1 MIVLISHKI
10 ENQINF
16 TTITLKKLFVYVDVK
31 MISVQKSQFKQQGIC
46 LRASMSQFQK
56 KGVVANTFAYYDTH
70 KRVILKFQYNFI
82 FQCVAAH

>member
-1 MIVLISHKI
+1 M
-10 ENQINF
+10 
-16 TTITLKKLFVYVDVK
+16 LKPILCKKKANSNNKAKVYNN
-31 MISVQKSQFKQQGIC
+31 IC

-70 KRVILKFQYNFI
+70 KCAILKFQYNFI